1 MAPGSSAQLRW
12 WNGADW
18 TAHLRP
24 AGSTLPPPQ
33 GTSSGDGFVPGSEYG
48 GRVGF
53 GSAPPLPAE
62 QPAAGPAAARA
73 PAATGFVNEAGRS
86 DGPGQGRPVQD
97 QGWPEQPQQP
107 PQQEY
112 RQQGYPQQ
120 AQQGYGQQPQQGYG
134 QQAQQGYGQQAQQ
147 PAPQRGYGRSPY
159 TESSMAV
166 SQKRKLIELTNEY
179 DIYGTDGAV
188 IGRVVEVGQS
198 GLKKAAR
205 FLTSLDQFMTHR
217 LEVRDAGGQV
227 IMVLTRPAKI
237 MKSTVVV
244 AHPNGAELGR
254 LVQQNMFGK
263 IRFSMEAGGREV
275 GTLGAENWIAWNF
288 RLTDHA
294 GTEVGRI
301 TKTFEGFLTTMFTT
315 ADKYAVE
322 LSPHLAEP
330 LKSLCVAAA
339 LCVDTALK
347 QDSRGFG

>member
-1 MAPGSSAQLRW
+1 MNAPIPAGWYPDPAAGSSGSSAQLRW

-24 AGSTLPPPQ
+24 AESPAPQSTTPTAATS
-33 GTSSGDGFVPGSEYG
+33 GSSGAGFVPGSEYG

-53 GSAPPLPAE
+53 GSAPPAPAD
-62 QPAAGPAAARA
+62 PPAAAAAAHA
-73 PAATGFVNEAGRS
+73 PAATGFVNEIGRQSGAGH
-86 DGPGQGRPVQD
+86 GHPVQD
-97 QGWPEQPQQP
+97 QGRPD
-107 PQQEY
+107 
-112 RQQGYPQQ
+112 
-120 AQQGYGQQPQQGYG
+120 
-134 QQAQQGYGQQAQQ
+134 QQ
-147 PAPQRGYGRSPY
+147 PAPQQGHRQQAPQQGYGRSPY

-205 FLTSLDQFMTHR
+205 FLTSLDQYMTHR
-217 LEVRDAGGQV
+217 LEVRDAAGQV
-227 IMVLTRPAKI
+227 IMLLTRPAKI
-237 MKSTVVV
+237 VKSTVVV
-244 AHPNGAELGR
+244 THPNGAELGR
-254 LVQQNMFGK
+254 LVQQNVFGK

-322 LSPHLAEP
+322 LSPHLTEP